1 MSYTPRES
9 NLAEDRG
16 YGVHS
21 GSNTNTR
28 HSSEFMVQ
36 ARNVT
41 LDLTNDES
49 KGFGESNRAGAKMR
63 WDKKSKKYVSRANDE
78 DGSRG
83 AKMVAGESGLKIAA
97 SLRSGRFDAW
107 KKTNQIGRLPRV
119 GEEEKP
125 SRHNS
130 NGGKLRKHRHSAQK
144 APKEADKFRD
154 DYHIRKKRV
163 EEAKEKRIGRF
174 KDGAGKNELRTIDD
188 VRKQRRLKEIKQQKS
203 ARQSGKAR
211 RGRG

>member
-1 MSYTPRES
+1 
-9 NLAEDRG
+9 
-16 YGVHS
+16 
-21 GSNTNTR
+21 
-28 HSSEFMVQ
+28 MVQ
-36 ARNVT
+36 AQNAT
-41 LDLTNDES
+41 LDLTNDEA
-49 KGFGESNRAGAKMR
+49 KGFGVSNRAGAKMR

-83 AKMVAGESGLKIAA
+83 AKLVAGESGLKIAA

-107 KKTNQIGRLPRV
+107 RKSNQIGRLPRV

-130 NGGKLRKHRHSAQK
+130 NSGKLRKHRHIAEK

-154 DYHIRKKRV
+154 DYHVRKKRV

-203 ARQSGKAR
+203 ARQSKKAKPGR
-211 RGRG
+211 R